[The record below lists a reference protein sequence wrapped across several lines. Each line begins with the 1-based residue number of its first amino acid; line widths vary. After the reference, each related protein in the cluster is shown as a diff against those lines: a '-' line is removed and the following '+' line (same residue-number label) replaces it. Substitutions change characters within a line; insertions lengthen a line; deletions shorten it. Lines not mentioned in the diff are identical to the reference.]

1 MSLFEEIECISEGG
15 DGAGFP
21 RREALQLRGL
31 DLFLR
36 EVAQRRVCPI
46 CDHAAE

>member
-15 DGAGFP
+15 HGAGFP

-36 EVAQRRVCPI
+36 EVAQRPVCPI
-46 CDHAAE
+46 RDHAAE